1 MNDVDGIRACDTSSD
16 AASEADAFGD
26 ELPQRNFGKRCRKGG
41 PSWRSSGHGVES
53 WHQAGRRHLW
63 SRVRTGSPPCRGGR
77 WDLIRPGWEETVAP
91 WKAAMQDRWDRRR
104 RGWFPAAAL
113 WGGLVTVVLAG
124 EVSRAQQPPSA
135 PPPEG
140 AAGEARARPA
150 SESLPD
156 SEVPTYY
163 FSPLR
168 FSGRVLEDGQAAELT
183 AEVEVHLT
191 REAGW
196 YDVPLRM
203 GQGVVTGLTYE
214 GPREPIPRE
223 PSEGMDDGLHWLFRG
238 QGVHRLR
245 LHLRVPL
252 RRTAAGT
259 NLQLTLPNVPRLFPT
274 QLELVVPAGTQVLE
288 AGRDHQVQVQTTPT
302 GETRLGATIQGS
314 RIDLTWR
321 VVAERPGMLTRAA
334 TSLSLQR
341 EGDRWRLV
349 AVQDIAADGR
359 VTEVDVRL
367 PSEFRLVSLGGTSY
381 LSHAPIPD
389 RPGWVRVA
397 VRPVLDRSDLQL
409 EWEFEADFPH
419 QGGVVSIDGLEVRD
433 AVRQTGTIAVAAIK
447 GYRVFRQ
454 RSVGDAAG
462 EDVKREDVGRVRTS
476 LPAAEVSSAYVFL
489 RQPFELT
496 LNVQETRLVL
506 ETRPRVVVT
515 TAADGLTVDIEYHI
529 RVDAGLAKELRL
541 RWPEQT
547 LHDWTVRID
556 STQWRVSDATDAT
569 SEFPGE
575 ARKLELLTPRD
586 GEFTVRLQLHAADP
600 PGPFELTLP
609 VIESDRLLPA
619 WLLLR
624 GRDSVEP
631 ELAEE
636 ERLPLLADPAADAWL
651 REQSYEPERET
662 AYLWESFQT
671 PLSGRSVMHPL
682 EVKASTVVRITP
694 AAEGR
699 YFLEQ
704 EVNGQ
709 VHYGRVTEFRFRPP
723 ATWATGPVEAA
734 LAGVRVR
741 DTNGR
746 LLASSFDNEQLRV
759 AFPNPVQGAV
769 AMKLEYYLP
778 AASVAPDRIEIPI
791 FQLHGSDYQRTQVEF
806 PATGTVA
813 VHVDDAEWTL
823 VSTAAH
829 PVYVT
834 REPRDRLEA
843 RWNRDV
849 AVAPQNYHVRQAFA
863 RVSLASSGRMH
874 TVVEWDM
881 LSPPPRIVV
890 QAPTDAEGIL
900 FHWNGEVI
908 EPVQSPEDRERGRYE
923 IPVAASGGG
932 GSGRLSVHYQ
942 RAGPGALRSLS
953 LLELALP
960 VLPAAVDVVE
970 TFLEIQLPGDHCLFT
985 YPGGLS
991 PQFRWHPGLV
1001 FQRVPTAEYLA
1012 RRRDILRTADVGELG
1027 ESSSVYAFHTLGAAP
1042 DRHEFRVVGVWML
1055 ILLGSGLTL
1064 ALAFLLWSVP
1074 ATRNVLTVL
1083 VIGFVVA
1090 AAGVYAAEAVELLLQ
1105 PVLLGLA
1112 AAAVAISMQSPFQQS
1127 REHAWREH
1135 PSTLSSPPGTGS
1147 GAEASA
1153 AGLATTHVRPVELQE
1168 SGSRR

>member
-1 MNDVDGIRACDTSSD
+1 
-16 AASEADAFGD
+16 
-26 ELPQRNFGKRCRKGG
+26 
-41 PSWRSSGHGVES
+41 
-53 WHQAGRRHLW
+53 
-63 SRVRTGSPPCRGGR
+63 
-77 WDLIRPGWEETVAP
+77 
-91 WKAAMQDRWDRRR
+91 MQDRWDRRR
-104 RGWFPAAAL
+104 RPWFPCAAL
-113 WGGLVTVVLAG
+113 TGAFLTLAG
-124 EVSRAQQPPSA
+124 LGNLSWGQQPVSP
-135 PPPEG
+135 
-140 AAGEARARPA
+140 AAEQPVGEARARPTP
-150 SESLPD
+150 EGLPD
-156 SEVPTYY
+156 ADVPAYY

-168 FSGRVLEDGQAAELT
+168 FTGRVSDDGQAADLT

-196 YDVPLRM
+196 YDIPLRM
-203 GQGVVTGLTYE
+203 GQAVVTGLEYE

-223 PSEGMDDGLHWLFRG
+223 PPEGMDDGLHWLFRG

-252 RRTAAGT
+252 RRTSAGT

-274 QLELVVPAGTQVLE
+274 QLELVVPPGTQVLE
-288 AGRDHQVQVQTTPT
+288 AGRDHQVQVQTSPT

-321 VVAERPGMLTRAA
+321 VVAERPGTLTRVLTAF
-334 TSLSLQR
+334 SLQR
-341 EGDRWRLV
+341 EGDRWRLT
-349 AVQDIAADGR
+349 AQQDISADGR
-359 VTEVDVRL
+359 VAEVDVRL
-367 PSEFRLVSLGGTSY
+367 PSDFRLVSVGGASY

-389 RPGWVRVA
+389 QPGWMRVA
-397 VRPVLDRSDLQL
+397 VRPGVERSDVQL
-409 EWEFEADFPH
+409 EWEFEAEFPLS
-419 QGGVVSIDGLEVRD
+419 GGVVVVEGLEVRD

-454 RSVGDAAG
+454 RSADDAVG
-462 EDVKREDVGRVRTS
+462 EDVKREDVGRVRTT
-476 LPAAEVSSAYVFL
+476 LPAAEVSSAYAFL

-506 ETRPRVVVT
+506 ETRPRVVAT
-515 TAADGLTVDIEYHI
+515 TAADGITLDVEYHI

-556 STQWRVSDATDAT
+556 SNQWRVSDATDAT

-575 ARKLELLTPRD
+575 ARKLELLTPRE

-631 ELAEE
+631 ELAEGQ
-636 ERLPLLADPAADAWL
+636 RLLKLSDPAADAWL
-651 REQSYEPERET
+651 QEQSYDPEREA
-662 AYLWESFQT
+662 AYVWESVQS

-682 EVKASTVVRITP
+682 EVKANTVVRITP
-694 AAEGR
+694 AAGGR
-699 YFLEQ
+699 YLLEQ
-704 EVNGQ
+704 EVNGD
-709 VHYGRVTEFRFRPP
+709 VHYGRVTEFRFSAPSNWG
-723 ATWATGPVEAA
+723 ADSVEAS
-734 LAGVRVR
+734 LAGVRAR
-741 DTNGR
+741 EASGQP
-746 LLASSFDNEQLRV
+746 LASSLDNQQLRV
-759 AFPNPVQGAV
+759 AFPHPVQGAV
-769 AMKLEYYLP
+769 SIRLEYYLP
-778 AASVAPDRIEIPI
+778 AASVAADRIEIPI
-791 FQLHGSDYQRTQVEF
+791 LPLHGSDYLWTRVEF
-806 PATGTVA
+806 PPSGTAA
-813 VHVDDAEWTL
+813 VHVEDAEWSL

-834 REPRDRLEA
+834 RQARDHLPA
-843 RWNRDV
+843 RWNLDV
-849 AVAPQNYHVRQAFA
+849 AAAPQNYHVRAAFA
-863 RVSLASSGRMH
+863 RVSVASSGRMH
-874 TVVEWDM
+874 TAMDWEM
-881 LSPPPRIVV
+881 SSPPARLVV
-890 QAPTDAEGIL
+890 QVPPDAEAIV
-900 FHWNGEVI
+900 FAWNDETI
-908 EPVQSPEDRERGRYE
+908 EPARAPWDRESGRYE
-923 IPVAASGGG
+923 VPIEPAGA
-932 GSGRLSVHYQ
+932 SGRLSVHFQ
-942 RAGPGALRSLS
+942 RGTPGRLHSLTP
-953 LLELALP
+953 LELALP
-960 VLPAAVDVVE
+960 VLPASVDVVE

-985 YPGGLS
+985 YPEGLS

-1001 FQRVPTAEYLA
+1001 FQRIPTAEYLA
-1012 RRRDILRTADVGELG
+1012 RRRELLRTAEDGAEG

-1042 DRHEFRVVGVWML
+1042 DRHQFRVVGVWML

-1083 VIGFVVA
+1083 VIGFIVA

-1112 AAAVAISMQSPFQQS
+1112 AAAAAISMQSPLRRS
-1127 REHAWREH
+1127 REHAWSEH
-1135 PSTLSSPPGTGS
+1135 PSTRSSPPGTGS
-1147 GAEASA
+1147 GEASA